1 MCNKYILNKQGTNSQ
16 QPNMSLSFSY
26 KKTDANAVP
35 PSKAHPT
42 DSGFDLH
49 LIKKVKDLTSNV
61 TLYDTGISVQPPAG
75 YYFELVGRSSISKS
89 GYMLA
94 NSVGIIDESYTG
106 SIMAALIKVDP
117 NAAPLELPCRLVQLI
132 PRPLI
137 LMEPQEVSELTETA
151 RGDGGFGSSG
161 R

>member
-1 MCNKYILNKQGTNSQ
+1 
-16 QPNMSLSFSY
+16 MSLSFNY
-26 KKTDANAVP
+26 KKTDPNAIA

-49 LIKKVKDLTSNV
+49 LIKKVKDLTCNV
-61 TLYDTGISVQPPAG
+61 TLYDTGISVEPPPG

-94 NSVGIIDESYTG
+94 NNVGIIDESYRG
-106 SIMAALIKVDP
+106 SIMVALIKVDP
-117 NAAPLELPCRLVQLI
+117 DAAPLEFPCRLVQLI
-132 PRPLI
+132 PRELV
-137 LMEPQEVSELTETA
+137 LMNPHEISELTETE
-151 RGDGGFGSSG
+151 RGAGGFGSSG

>member
-1 MCNKYILNKQGTNSQ
+1 
-16 QPNMSLSFSY
+16 MSLSFNY
-26 KKTDANAVP
+26 KKTDPNAIA

-49 LIKKVKDLTSNV
+49 LIKKVKELTTNV
-61 TLYDTGISVQPPAG
+61 TLYDTGISVEPPPG

-94 NSVGIIDESYTG
+94 NNVGIIDESYRG

-117 NAAPLELPCRLVQLI
+117 DAAPLEFPCRLVQLI
-132 PRPLI
+132 PRQLV
-137 LMEPQEVSELTETA
+137 LMNPNEISELTETE
-151 RGDGGFGSSG
+151 RGAGGFGSSG